1 MTQMEQILTISMV
14 VAATVFTRFLSFVL
28 FPSRERTPVFVRYL
42 GRVLPA
48 AVFGF
53 LVVYCLRGVD
63 LTMGSY
69 GIPEAVAV
77 AATAGIQAYTHQMM
91 LAIAGGTALYML
103 LLQFVFSG

>member
-1 MTQMEQILTISMV
+1 MLTVLTV
-14 VAATVFTRFLSFVL
+14 VAVTVLTRFLSFVL
-28 FPSRERTPVFVRYL
+28 FPLPERTLAFVRYL

-48 AVFGF
+48 AVFCF
-53 LVVYCLRGVD
+53 LVVYCLRGGD
-63 LTMGSY
+63 FTTGSY

-77 AATAGIQAYTHQMM
+77 TAGIQAYSHQMM